1 MISIVSKDAFP
12 EAFTLTQFSDKT
24 MFKVFHQLI
33 ILHKK
38 KKKNTPSVSLIHFSW
53 AISAHSLASFIVIL
67 FKNTYLHNS
76 SGTPS
81 LKLNF

>member
-38 KKKNTPSVSLIHFSW
+38 KKKIHQV
-53 AISAHSLASFIVIL
+53 LA
-67 FKNTYLHNS
+67 
-76 SGTPS
+76 
-81 LKLNF
+81 

>member
-38 KKKNTPSVSLIHFSW
+38 KKNTPSVSLIHFS
-53 AISAHSLASFIVIL
+53 
-67 FKNTYLHNS
+67 
-76 SGTPS
+76 
-81 LKLNF
+81 